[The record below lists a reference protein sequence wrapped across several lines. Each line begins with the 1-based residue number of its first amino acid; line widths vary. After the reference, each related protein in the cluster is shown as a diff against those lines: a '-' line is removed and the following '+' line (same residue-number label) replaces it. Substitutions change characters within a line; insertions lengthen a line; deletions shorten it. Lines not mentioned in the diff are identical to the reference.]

1 MKSDHFTYL
10 AVQNSYLQT
19 GLLFLLILLVIF
31 LTGPVAT
38 AQSAESSRE
47 QVLEIIERT
56 VADLDPE
63 TSELQITELIELLEE
78 LANNPVNINRAG
90 LDELAGVPALN
101 LQTARAI
108 ISYRETTKPFESIL
122 ELLEVDGIGSVTFEN
137 IQPFLTV
144 GKSADLRKD
153 LYLNLRYW
161 THNSRLETLA
171 GYQQV
176 LTPREGYNRPDS
188 LGGYLGSPV
197 KYNHR
202 LRYRSDHISVNL
214 TQDKDPGESLTGPS
228 DFDFTSWH
236 VAIED
241 LGLLENLIVG
251 DFRVSYGQGLTLWN
265 GGAFGKSSNIIGSA
279 IKNDPGIRP
288 YTSYQETNGFR
299 GVAATV
305 GRQFQLSGFYSNRSR
320 TASETEEGFVRF
332 PTSSGLHRT
341 TNESNRRLNLNQE
354 TFGGRVRYQTA
365 YAIIGVSGYHN
376 LFNQTVIKGTQPY
389 QLFGF
394 EGRKLSALGTDV
406 RLNMGST
413 TIFGEI
419 ARSSNGS
426 FGGITGTEVSIME
439 STDLALAY
447 RNYARDFQSIF
458 GSGFGEQSSPQNE
471 IGFFT
476 GIRQQISNKLQL
488 NAFVDF
494 FSTHGPRFR
503 NTRPTSGYD
512 WLARL
517 DFEPLEKI
525 AIYLQVKAKNWE
537 QEFDTLDSFGRE
549 TLVMGE
555 ESRFNAR
562 LHMEYFV
569 HENVRLRTRFD
580 LVRYIETFSS
590 TSIGYLMYQD
600 VRFTPSA
607 KLTVDARITV
617 FETDDFNSRMF
628 QFENDLLYVMSNA
641 MLFDQ
646 GQRSYIVFRYRPSPH
661 IIFRVKASTTL
672 YENRQSIGSGLDLI
686 RGKRK
691 SDLGVQLQFKL

>member
-1 MKSDHFTYL
+1 MKSMAPSYL
-10 AVQNSYLQT
+10 LVQNLCRQT
-19 GLLFLLILLVIF
+19 ALFFLLILFISF
-31 LTGPVAT
+31 LTSPAVT
-38 AQSAESSRE
+38 AQSAENSRE

-56 VADLDPE
+56 VADMDPE

-78 LANNPVNINRAG
+78 FANNPVNINRAG

-108 ISYRETTKPFESIL
+108 INYRETIKPFESTL

-137 IQPFLTV
+137 IEPFVTV

-153 LYLNLRYW
+153 LYLDPRYW
-161 THNSRLETLA
+161 THNSHFETLA

-176 LTPREGYNRPDS
+176 LTPREGYSRPDS

-236 VAIED
+236 VAVED

-305 GRQFQLSGFYSNRSR
+305 GRRLQFSGFYSNRSR
-320 TASETEEGFVRF
+320 TASEIEPGIVRF

-341 TNESNRRLNLNQE
+341 TNESNRRLNLDQE

-376 LFNQTVIKGTQPY
+376 LFNQTIEKGTQPY

-394 EGRKLSALGTDV
+394 EGRKLSAIGTDI
-406 RLNMGST
+406 RLNMGSA

-419 ARSSNGS
+419 ARSANGS
-426 FGGITGTEVSIME
+426 FGGITGTEISIME
-439 STDLALAY
+439 TTDLAIAY
-447 RNYARDFQSIF
+447 RNYAKDFQSIF

-471 IGFFT
+471 FGFFT
-476 GIRQQISNKLQL
+476 GIRQQIGNKLQL
-488 NAFVDF
+488 NAFIDF

-503 NTRPTSGYD
+503 NTRPTSGFD
-512 WLARL
+512 WLVRL
-517 DFEPLEKI
+517 DFDPLEKF
-525 AIYLQVKAKNWE
+525 AIYLQVKAKSWE
-537 QEFDTLDSFGRE
+537 QEFDTLDFFGRE
-549 TLVMGE
+549 TLLMGE
-555 ESRFNAR
+555 ETRFNAR

-580 LVRYIETFSS
+580 LVQYTETFSS
-590 TSIGYLMYQD
+590 SSIGYLMYQD
-600 VRFTPSA
+600 VRFTPSPD
-607 KLTVDARITV
+607 LTVDARITV
-617 FETDDFNSRMF
+617 FETDDFNSRVF

-641 MLFDQ
+641 ILFNQ
-646 GQRSYIVFRYRPSPH
+646 GQRSYIVARYRPSSH

-672 YENRQSIGSGLDLI
+672 YENRQVIGSGLDLI

-691 SDLGVQLQFKL
+691 TDLGLQLQVKF

>member
-1 MKSDHFTYL
+1 MKSDHSPYPTC
-10 AVQNSYLQT
+10 QNSNLQI
-19 GLLFLLILLVIF
+19 GLFLLFMLMLSF
-31 LTGPVAT
+31 LSCPAVT

-90 LDELAGVPALN
+90 LDELAGVPGLN

-108 ISYRETTKPFESIL
+108 IAFRETTKPFESTP

-137 IQPFLTV
+137 IQPFVTV

-153 LYLNLRYW
+153 LYLNPRYW
-161 THNSRLETLA
+161 TNNSRFETLA

-176 LTPREGYNRPDS
+176 LTPREGYSRPDS

-214 TQDKDPGESLTGPS
+214 TQDKDPGESLTGPT
-228 DFDFTSWH
+228 DFDYTSWH
-236 VAIED
+236 VAIGD
-241 LGLLENLIVG
+241 IGLLENLIVG

-305 GRQFQLSGFYSNRSR
+305 GRKFQMSGFYSNRGRS
-320 TASETEEGFVRF
+320 ASVTEDGFVRF
-332 PTSSGLHRT
+332 PSSSGFHRT
-341 TNESNRRLNLNQE
+341 KNESDRRLNLDQE
-354 TFGGRVRYQTA
+354 TIGGRVRYQTA
-365 YAIIGVSGYHN
+365 YAIIGASGYHN
-376 LFNQTVIKGTQPY
+376 LFNQTIEKGTQPY

-394 EGRKLSALGTDV
+394 EGRKFSAFGTDI
-406 RLNMGST
+406 RLNVGT
-413 TIFGEI
+413 ATLFGEM

-426 FGGITGTEVSIME
+426 FGGIAGTEIRIIE
-439 STDLALAY
+439 TTDLALAY

-458 GSGFGEQSSPQNE
+458 GSGFGEQSNPQNE
-471 IGFFT
+471 SGFFT
-476 GIRQQISNKLQL
+476 GIRQQIGSKLEL
-488 NAFVDF
+488 NAFIDF

-503 NTRPTSGYD
+503 NTRPTSGFD

-517 DFEPLEKI
+517 DFEPLPKF
-525 AIYLQVKAKNWE
+525 AVYLQVKAKSWD
-537 QEFDTLDSFGRE
+537 QEFDTLDTFGRE
-549 TLVMGE
+549 TLLMGKE
-555 ESRFNAR
+555 TRFNTR
-562 LHMEYFV
+562 LHMEYIV
-569 HENVRLRTRFD
+569 HENVRLRTRLD
-580 LVRYIETFSS
+580 LVQYDETFAT

-600 VRFTPSA
+600 VRVTPSA
-607 KLTVDARITV
+607 NLTVDARITV
-617 FETDDFNSRMF
+617 FETDNFDSRVF

-646 GQRSYIVFRYRPSPH
+646 GQRSYIVIRYQPSYH
-661 IIFRVKASTTL
+661 FIFRMKAATTL
-672 YENRQSIGSGLDLI
+672 YENRQTIGSGLDQI
-686 RGKRK
+686 RGSRK
-691 SDLGVQLQFKL
+691 TDLGLQLQVKF

>member
-1 MKSDHFTYL
+1 M
-10 AVQNSYLQT
+10 
-19 GLLFLLILLVIF
+19 LLVNF
-31 LTGPVAT
+31 LTSPVVT

-108 ISYRETTKPFESIL
+108 LAYRETTKPFESTL
-122 ELLEVDGIGSVTFEN
+122 DLLEVDGIGSVTLEN
-137 IQPFLTV
+137 IQPFVTV
-144 GKSADLRKD
+144 GKLDELRKD
-153 LYLNLRYW
+153 LYLNPRYW
-161 THNSRLETLA
+161 THNSRFETLA

-176 LTPREGYNRPDS
+176 LTPREGYSRPDS

-214 TQDKDPGESLTGPS
+214 TQDKDPGESLAGPS

-236 VAIED
+236 VAVED

-251 DFRVSYGQGLTLWN
+251 DFRISYGQGLTLWN

-305 GRQFQLSGFYSNRSR
+305 GRRFQLSGFYSNRSR
-320 TASETEEGFVRF
+320 TASETEDGFVRF
-332 PTSSGLHRT
+332 PTSSGFHRT
-341 TNESNRRLNLNQE
+341 INESNRRLNLDQE
-354 TFGGRVRYQTA
+354 TYGGRARYQTA

-376 LFNQTVIKGTQPY
+376 LFNQTIEKGAQPY
-389 QLFGF
+389 QLFGY
-394 EGRKLSALGTDV
+394 EGRKLSAVGTDI
-406 RLNMGST
+406 RLNVGT
-413 TIFGEI
+413 ATIFGEI

-426 FGGITGTEVSIME
+426 LGGITGTEISIIE
-439 STDLALAY
+439 TTDIALAY
-447 RNYARDFQSIF
+447 RNYALDFQSIF

-471 IGFFT
+471 TGFFT
-476 GIRQQISNKLQL
+476 GIRQQIGSKLEL

-494 FSTHGPRFR
+494 FGTHGPRFR
-503 NTRPTSGYD
+503 NTRPTSGFD

-517 DFEPLEKI
+517 DFEPLDKFV
-525 AIYLQVKAKNWE
+525 IYIQVKAKSWE
-537 QEFDTLDSFGRE
+537 QEFDTFDSFGRE
-549 TLVMGE
+549 TLMMGKE
-555 ESRFNAR
+555 TRFNTR
-562 LHMEYFV
+562 LHMEYFI
-569 HENVRLRTRFD
+569 HENVRLRTRLD
-580 LVRYIETFSS
+580 LVRHTKTLSKP
-590 TSIGYLMYQD
+590 SIGYLMYQD

-607 KLTVDARITV
+607 NLTVDARITV
-617 FETDDFNSRMF
+617 FETDNFNSRVF

-646 GQRSYIVFRYRPSPH
+646 GQRSYIVVRYRPSTH
-661 IIFRVKASTTL
+661 FTFRMKAATTL
-672 YENRQSIGSGLDLI
+672 YENRQTIGSGLDLI
-686 RGKRK
+686 QGRRK
-691 SDLGVQLQFKL
+691 TDLGLQFQVKF